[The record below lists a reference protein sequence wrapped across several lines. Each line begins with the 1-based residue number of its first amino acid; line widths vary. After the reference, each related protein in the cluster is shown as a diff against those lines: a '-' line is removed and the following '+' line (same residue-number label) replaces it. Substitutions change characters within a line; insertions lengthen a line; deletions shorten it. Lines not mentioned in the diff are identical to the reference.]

1 MIEPGS
7 RIHEAL
13 SLIVGMTEK
22 ADASA
27 KASADILLT
36 KAADPRP
43 SMGQLVTTLRHLS
56 EEAAFR
62 ADGLEKLLAEYNER
76 NG

>member
-27 KASADILLT
+27 KANADILMT

-43 SMGQLVTTLRHLS
+43 SMGQLVRTLRDLS

-62 ADGLEKLLAEYNER
+62 ADALEKLLAEYNER

>member
-7 RIHEAL
+7 PIHGAL
-13 SLIVGMTEK
+13 SLIIGMTEK

-27 KASADILLT
+27 KAHADILLT
-36 KAADPRP
+36 KADDPRP
-43 SMGQLVTTLRHLS
+43 SMEQLVRKLRDLS
-56 EEAAFR
+56 EEATFR
-62 ADGLEKLLAEYNER
+62 ADTLEKLLTEYNEQ